1 MIIKNNIIPFGGYK
15 VINLFGLIFTKSDLT
30 DEDKNH
36 ENIHSVQILECAI
49 AFAILISILFGLEWV
64 WLAIPSFYIWYGLE
78 YLIIRLLRLKDSQ
91 NDCYRDVSFEEEA
104 YMNEDNV
111 QYLEGQR
118 KMFSWIKYLKVNA

>member
-49 AFAILISILFGLEWV
+49 AFAYLYYLDQNGYGQLFHLSISGMDQSI
-64 WLAIPSFYIWYGLE
+64 
-78 YLIIRLLRLKDSQ
+78 
-91 NDCYRDVSFEEEA
+91 
-104 YMNEDNV
+104 
-111 QYLEGQR
+111 
-118 KMFSWIKYLKVNA
+118 